1 MQQQF
6 NINANYCVSVRYS
19 YACSKITELLLNVRQ
34 MENVKKSEKYSC
46 VATCPMRNVIAHFAN
61 KWSMLLL
68 VILDEFGVMRFNEL
82 SRAIPD
88 ISPKVLSG
96 HLKTLEAIG
105 LVRRVLYAEVP
116 PRVEYDL
123 TELGMTLIPIL
134 NELSEWGREHL
145 EDVSGNLAKKVVD

>member
-1 MQQQF
+1 
-6 NINANYCVSVRYS
+6 
-19 YACSKITELLLNVRQ
+19 
-34 MENVKKSEKYSC
+34 MEDVKKSEKYSC

-105 LVRRVLYAEVP
+105 LVKRVLYAEVP

-123 TELGMTLIPIL
+123 TGLGMTLIPIL
-134 NELSEWGREHL
+134 DELSEWGREHL
-145 EDVSGNLAKKVVD
+145 DDVSGNLAKKAVD

>member
-1 MQQQF
+1 MKD
-6 NINANYCVSVRYS
+6 V
-19 YACSKITELLLNVRQ
+19 KI
-34 MENVKKSEKYSC
+34 SEKYSC
-46 VATCPMRNVIAHFAN
+46 VASCPMRNVIAHFAN
-61 KWSMLLL
+61 KWLMLLL

-96 HLKTLEAIG
+96 HLKTLESIG
-105 LVRRVLYAEVP
+105 LVRRVLHPDVP

-134 NELSEWGREHL
+134 NELSEWGSRHL
-145 EDVSGNLAKKVVD
+145 EDVSGNLAKKAVD